1 MIPARTPPPESP
13 VTPPGLAQ
21 ARIQWEQ
28 DYQEAEE
35 ALTRL
40 AGLLVDIHASLL
52 RLEALKQ
59 ARLAVNG

>member
-21 ARIQWEQ
+21 ARLQWEKT
-28 DYQEAEE
+28 YQEAEE

-40 AGLLVDIHASLL
+40 RGILVECHATLL
-52 RLEALKQ
+52 RLEALKRAHQ
-59 ARLAVNG
+59 AQ